1 MNHRLKGIEIQK
13 NQHQLPNRTTYIP
26 YMSRH
31 VFALPYIKF
40 LSHAVT
46 PLNQQWH
53 CQMEE
58 NIYHHEYMDVDTL
71 FHKREDCYLKCTRTF
86 MIDDFDYSKD
96 YHLNIEGAQQPFIIY
111 LNESYVGT
119 VEGSRAR
126 IEFDVTHAVH
136 EAKNVIELVATE
148 MSDDDTTLHHMVP
161 FQEMYVLE
169 RANDRIVDY
178 TVDVSRHARGDLSVR
193 IQIQDIEGAPVI
205 SYLLENEQHM
215 TFAKGTMDMDSCYH
229 LLIPAHLVGQQGR
242 HFTLFLETEDETIA
256 HYIDFNGEHEPVN
269 VKTV

>member
-53 CQMEE
+53 CQREE
-58 NIYHHEYMDVDTL
+58 NIYHRGYTDVGTL
-71 FHKREDCYLKCTRTF
+71 FDKGEARFLKYTRTY

-96 YHLNIEGAQQPFIIY
+96 YHLNVEGVQQPFMIY
-111 LNESYVGT
+111 MNESYVGT
-119 VEGSRAR
+119 VNESDKR
-126 IEFDVTHAVH
+126 IEFDVTHVVH
-136 EAKNVIELVATE
+136 EEMNVIELVATE
-148 MSDDDTTLHHMVP
+148 MSDEEMALQPMTL

-178 TVDVSRHARGDLSVR
+178 SVDVSRHACGDLSVR
-193 IQIQDIEGAPVI
+193 IRIKDIEGAPVI
-205 SYLLENEQHM
+205 TYLLENEQHT
-215 TFAKGTMDMDSCYH
+215 TFAKGTMDLDNSYH
-229 LLIPAHLVGQQGR
+229 LLISAHLVGRQGR